1 LIYDL
6 SMNPIFQNIDIQK
19 TIQQLNLSYVDILQ
33 NILYQNLFYNYT
45 LNDREFQVVIFD
57 IKS

>member
-1 LIYDL
+1 MIIISALLHIHLYKHNTCIKNIIIY
-6 SMNPIFQNIDIQK
+6 K
-19 TIQQLNLSYVDILQ
+19 YILQ

>member
-1 LIYDL
+1 MNIIIY
-6 SMNPIFQNIDIQK
+6 K
-19 TIQQLNLSYVDILQ
+19 YILQ

-45 LNDREFQVVIFD
+45 LNDREFQVIISD